1 MGKQIKFGAVT
12 VDVAVEDHTFSFRA
26 LTVRELEGL
35 VAEYDGDDQ
44 EEILTAAI
52 IVCGNTDGQ
61 LEGFTHE
68 DFGEWPAQYFRKVQ
82 SAVAELNGLGKL
94 TGGN

>member
-1 MGKQIKFGAVT
+1 MGKIQFGAVT
-12 VDVAVEDHTFSFRA
+12 TEVTVEEHTFQFRA

-35 VAEYDGDDQ
+35 VQKHEKDG
-44 EEILTAAI
+44 EEVLTAAI
-52 IVCGNTDGQ
+52 IVCGNVDGS
-61 LEGFTHE
+61 LDGYTHE
-68 DFGEWPAQYFRKVQ
+68 DFGEWPASYFREVQ